1 MAETIFQKQVLSK
14 LGRMEKNISC
24 IMEYL
29 EDSRLTAEEKKLLQ
43 ESHKHEKEGKLL
55 SSQDLNKK
63 LGL

>member
-14 LGRMEKNISC
+14 LGKMEKNING

-43 ESHKHEKEGKLL
+43 ESHKHEKEGKLI

-63 LGL
+63 L